1 MGAHLGHGGLV
12 EGELLR
18 CTFHGFCFDGRGA
31 CARTPYGTLPS
42 ATVRLVQW
50 EVRERHGLVLAWYD
64 AARRPP
70 LWEIPDLDS
79 SGWLAAA
86 TGRLEVD
93 SHPQETTENSVDL
106 GHFTALHSFESSRVT
121 REMTTEGP
129 RLEISYQAVRELA
142 SVGRRRVEIVVDFDV
157 TAWGLGYSLVEQ
169 RIETVGLRARHWV
182 LATPVSGDRIELRL
196 ASAVRR
202 GRAWPLTA
210 PVDLL
215 VRSIVF
221 RGLRQEVA
229 LDVPIWNRK
238 MYRDPPGLAKGDGPV
253 GRYRQ
258 WARQFYPLAPHE
270 RGSS

>member
-1 MGAHLGHGGLV
+1 VSRSRFPFTSLPTGWYAVAFSDELPVAGVRPRHCFDQDLVLYRTATGAARLADAFCPHMGAHLGHGGLV

-142 SVGRRRVEIVVDFDV
+142 LRRGGGAEVVERGALRRGAGEEVVERGALTRGAPTV
-157 TAWGLGYSLVEQ
+157 RPALVE
-169 RIETVGLRARHWV
+169 G
-182 LATPVSGDRIELRL
+182 
-196 ASAVRR
+196 
-202 GRAWPLTA
+202 
-210 PVDLL
+210 LL
-215 VRSIVF
+215 VSV
-221 RGLRQEVA
+221 
-229 LDVPIWNRK
+229 
-238 MYRDPPGLAKGDGPV
+238 RDA
-253 GRYRQ
+253 
-258 WARQFYPLAPHE
+258 
-270 RGSS
+270 